1 MTFTIHRNMAIML
14 ANILGFQ
21 DKIKPER
28 YKFLFTGANKVIKFF
43 KRSFGYTLALALFFT
58 TNMAE
63 ARHLKLYT
71 YDIPEVGATQVT
83 YTFDRISGPKA
94 GYESGNPTLHEVE
107 VERTLTK
114 HWLQSFYIDY
124 DYAPASDGNP
134 GINEVS
140 ALKTEFNF
148 TFSEKG
154 KQFVDF
160 RLNIELAKA
169 MSNKVT
175 AYGETGMADTAE
187 FRFIFEKNFESFSIV
202 LGPMLV
208 KDIAGPGEL
217 GGWTYGYANAILMS
231 ISNRVGFGLEFH
243 GSMGEAEDLAFSKRQ
258 NHTIVPNLDIAVSK
272 ALTISL
278 GAGFPL
284 TGATD
289 DFAFRTAI
297 QYVFG
302 PGGK

>member
-1 MTFTIHRNMAIML
+1 MKVTFTILQNVAIML
-14 ANILGFQ
+14 AKTLGL
-21 DKIKPER
+21 KGE
-28 YKFLFTGANKVIKFF
+28 NKVIKFL
-43 KRSFGYTLALALFFT
+43 KRSFGFTLALAFFLSA
-58 TNMAE
+58 NLAE

-94 GYESGNPTLHEVE
+94 GHKSGNPTLHEVE

-124 DYAPASDGNP
+124 DYAPTSNGNLA
-134 GINEVS
+134 INEVS
-140 ALKTEFNF
+140 AIKTEFNF

-169 MSNKVT
+169 MGNKVS
-175 AYGETGMADTAE
+175 AYGEKDMADTAE
-187 FRFIFEKNFESFSIV
+187 FRFIFEKNFGAFSVV

-217 GGWTYGYANAILMS
+217 GGWTYGYANAILMN
-231 ISNRVGFGLEFH
+231 ISNKVGFGLEFH
-243 GSMGEAEDLAFSKRQ
+243 GSMGESKDLGFAERQ
-258 NHTIVPNLDIAVSK
+258 NHTIVPNLDIAVNND
-272 ALTISL
+272 LTVSL

-284 TGATD
+284 TNATD
-289 DFAFRTAI
+289 DFAFRMAI

-302 PGGK
+302 PNGNY